1 MIKGVN
7 LFSGIRRKL
16 LCWFLFLSILPIMV
30 VAILTYRYARETIK
44 NELLNEESFL
54 AEGIKNHIQ
63 TILNAGEYSS
73 QFFASDEFIRRHLE
87 ILNRDPENKRIVRKF
102 NDYMVYKTN
111 LNKDFYETFIL
122 NQAGIIVASSSENS
136 IGRIEFGADYFT
148 YGKEGPYVKD
158 VYRDENTGEYSL
170 AFAAPVLK
178 KRGGKFLGVLV
189 IRYNANKLN
198 EITTGKMAGEKEDVD
213 TFLRRGKTSEAYI
226 VNKNN
231 RLITGSRF
239 KENAI
244 LKQTINTKPVTA
256 ALHSGKEVVGV
267 YKNYMG
273 RNVIGATRY
282 LKKTGWVLLV
292 ETDESE
298 AYSPISEFKYRAI
311 TVVVIC
317 IIGVVFI
324 SLFVSRGII
333 NPIILLV
340 KGMKRVASGDL
351 NFRVE
356 SHLKDELGELTA
368 SFNYMTDDIKDARE
382 KLLKLKAD
390 LEERKEYL
398 ESILKH
404 ANELIFTLDVQEK
417 FTFINPK
424 IKEWGYDEKEL
435 IGQPFISI
443 LFDKRQENVDQ
454 IVHNG
459 FRRIFEV
466 EVLDKQ
472 KNIRNVLLST
482 ALVKNKEGQLIS
494 VLGTAND
501 VTELRR
507 LEQKLVQSDRLASIG
522 QLVAGI
528 AHEINNPIGV
538 IYLYSTES
546 MKLFERV
553 TNALKLITS
562 IPISENTKRL
572 NDVVTS
578 MDRKTNAKLEKD
590 ALRKEL
596 LCIADDLDKYCKELA
611 QISNVIS
618 KTRSYLYEYLEGS
631 AKESIRCKD
640 LISGLLDFSRQKKP
654 EMCMSNVNNLIDSI
668 LSIVE
673 KQYRK
678 EKIEVVRVL
687 DPNVPDVMMDARQ
700 MEQVIIN
707 IANNAV
713 FAMREALGNGEHVGV
728 SRKGE
733 LTVGSRFHTDKGCVE
748 IFITDTGVGIS
759 KNDLAKIFDP
769 FFTTRKD
776 GKGTGLG
783 LSISYGIV
791 KMHDGSIEVESE
803 IGKGTTFRIFLPLE
817 ARKEQGMR
825 VVKL

>member
-7 LFSGIRRKL
+7 LFSGIGRKL
-16 LCWFLFLSILPIMV
+16 LCWFFTLSILPIMV
-30 VAILTYRYARETIK
+30 VAILTYQHARETIK

-54 AEGIKNHIQ
+54 AEGIKSHIQ
-63 TILNAGEYSS
+63 TILDAGEYSS

-122 NQAGIIVASSSENS
+122 NQAGIIVASSNEKS

-148 YGKEGPYVKD
+148 YGKGGPYVKD
-158 VYRDENTGEYSL
+158 VYRDENTGEFSI

-178 KRGGKFLGVLV
+178 KRSGKFLGVLV
-189 IRYNANKLN
+189 IRYNASKLN
-198 EITTGKMAGEKEDVD
+198 EITTGKKVGAEEDAG

-226 VNKNN
+226 VNENH
-231 RLITGSRF
+231 LMITGSRF
-239 KENAI
+239 EENAI
-244 LKQTINTKPVTA
+244 LSQLVNTEPVTT
-256 ALHSGKEVVGV
+256 ALNSGKEVVGV
-267 YKNYMG
+267 YKNYMR

-282 LKKTGWVLLV
+282 LKKMGWVLLV

-298 AYSPISEFKYRAI
+298 AYSPISRFKYRAI
-311 TVVVIC
+311 TEVGIC
-317 IIGVVFI
+317 IVGVVFI

-340 KGMKRVASGDL
+340 KGMKRVAAGDL
-351 NFRVE
+351 NIRVE
-356 SHLKDELGELTA
+356 SRLKDELGELTD
-368 SFNYMTDDIKDARE
+368 SFNYMTNDIKDARE

-398 ESILKH
+398 ESILKY
-404 ANELIFTLDVQEK
+404 ANELIFTLDVQGN

-424 IKEWGYDEKEL
+424 IKEWGYDEREL
-435 IGQPFISI
+435 IGQPLISI

-454 IVHNG
+454 IIHDG
-459 FRRIFEV
+459 FRKIFEM
-466 EVLDKQ
+466 EVLDKH
-472 KNIRNVLLST
+472 KNVRSVLLST
-482 ALVKNKEGQLIS
+482 SLVKNKEGQLMS
-494 VLGTAND
+494 VLGVAND

-572 NDVVTS
+572 NEVVSHMGHET
-578 MDRKTNAKLEKD
+578 TGELEKD
-590 ALRKEL
+590 TLRKEL
-596 LCIADDLDKYCKELA
+596 LYIAVDLDKYCKELA

-618 KTRSYLYEYLEGS
+618 KTRSFLYEYLEGS
-631 AKESIRCKD
+631 VKESIRCKD

-654 EMCMSNVNNLIDSI
+654 EMCMSNVNNLIDSM

-687 DPNVPDVMMDARQ
+687 DPNVPDVMMDTRQ

-803 IGKGTTFRIFLPLE
+803 IGKGTTFRILLPLE
-817 ARKEQGMR
+817 IKKEQGMR

>member
-1 MIKGVN
+1 M
-7 LFSGIRRKL
+7 
-16 LCWFLFLSILPIMV
+16 
-30 VAILTYRYARETIK
+30 
-44 NELLNEESFL
+44 
-54 AEGIKNHIQ
+54 
-63 TILNAGEYSS
+63 
-73 QFFASDEFIRRHLE
+73 
-87 ILNRDPENKRIVRKF
+87 
-102 NDYMVYKTN
+102 
-111 LNKDFYETFIL
+111 
-122 NQAGIIVASSSENS
+122 
-136 IGRIEFGADYFT
+136 
-148 YGKEGPYVKD
+148 YV
-158 VYRDENTGEYSL
+158 DENTGEYSI
-170 AFAAPVLK
+170 AFAAPVLR

-198 EITTGKMAGEKEDVD
+198 EITTGKKIGAEEDVG

-226 VNKNN
+226 VNENH
-231 RLITGSRF
+231 LMITGSRF
-239 KENAI
+239 EENAI
-244 LKQTINTKPVTA
+244 LSQLVNTEPVTT
-256 ALHSGKEVVGV
+256 ALNSGKEVVGV

-273 RNVIGATRY
+273 RKVIGATRY
-282 LKKTGWVLLV
+282 LKKMGWVLLV

-298 AYSPISEFKYRAI
+298 AYSPISRFKYRAI
-311 TVVVIC
+311 TVVGIC
-317 IIGVVFI
+317 IVGVVFV

-340 KGMKRVASGDL
+340 KGMKRVAAGDL
-351 NFRVE
+351 NIRVE
-356 SHLKDELGELTA
+356 SRLKDELGELTD
-368 SFNYMTDDIKDARE
+368 SFNYMTNDIKDARE

-398 ESILKH
+398 ESILKY
-404 ANELIFTLDVQEK
+404 ANELIFTLDVQGN

-424 IKEWGYDEKEL
+424 IKEWGYDEREL
-435 IGQPFISI
+435 IGQPLISI

-454 IVHNG
+454 IIYNG

-472 KNIRNVLLST
+472 KNIRNVLLITS
-482 ALVKNKEGQLIS
+482 LVKNKEGQLLS

-501 VTELRR
+501 VTELRK
-507 LEQKLVQSDRLASIG
+507 LEQKLVQADRLASIG

-553 TNALKLITS
+553 TNSLKLITS
-562 IPISENTKRL
+562 IPISENTKLL
-572 NDVVTS
+572 NEVISSLDCET
-578 MDRKTNAKLEKD
+578 TGKLEKD
-590 ALRKEL
+590 ALKKEL
-596 LCIADDLDKYCKELA
+596 LHVANDLDKYCKELA

-618 KTRSYLYEYLEGS
+618 KTRSFLYEYLEGS
-631 AKESIRCKD
+631 VKESIRCKD

-654 EMCMSNVNNLIDSI
+654 EMRMSSVNNLIDNV

-687 DPNVPDVMMDARQ
+687 DPDIPDVMMDARQ

-713 FAMREALGNGEHVGV
+713 FAMKDVLGNGEHVGV
-728 SRKGE
+728 YRKGE

-803 IGKGTTFRIFLPLE
+803 IGKGTTFRILLPLE
-817 ARKEQGMR
+817 VKKEQGMR

>member
-553 TNALKLITS
+553 TNA
-562 IPISENTKRL
+562 
-572 NDVVTS
+572 
-578 MDRKTNAKLEKD
+578 
-590 ALRKEL
+590 
-596 LCIADDLDKYCKELA
+596 
-611 QISNVIS
+611 
-618 KTRSYLYEYLEGS
+618 
-631 AKESIRCKD
+631 
-640 LISGLLDFSRQKKP
+640 
-654 EMCMSNVNNLIDSI
+654 
-668 LSIVE
+668 
-673 KQYRK
+673 
-678 EKIEVVRVL
+678 
-687 DPNVPDVMMDARQ
+687 
-700 MEQVIIN
+700 
-707 IANNAV
+707 
-713 FAMREALGNGEHVGV
+713 
-728 SRKGE
+728 
-733 LTVGSRFHTDKGCVE
+733 
-748 IFITDTGVGIS
+748 
-759 KNDLAKIFDP
+759 
-769 FFTTRKD
+769 
-776 GKGTGLG
+776 
-783 LSISYGIV
+783 
-791 KMHDGSIEVESE
+791 
-803 IGKGTTFRIFLPLE
+803 
-817 ARKEQGMR
+817 
-825 VVKL
+825 